1 VLRTALHVLLSV
13 ARVLLQ
19 SARVLL
25 PGAGVLLLGGVLVT
39 GDLQAGEEPAPF
51 LPVLQLPTIAGDV
64 VATSDF
70 RGKPLLLV
78 EFASW

>member
-1 VLRTALHVLLSV
+1 VLRTALH
-13 ARVLLQ
+13 
-19 SARVLL
+19 VLL
-25 PGAGVLLLGGVLVT
+25 PGAGVLLLGAGVLLLGGGLVT